1 MQIVLLIGFSGAGKS
16 VALKAFGDFGFE
28 AIDNLPL
35 PIIPVVVGGLAGSRA
50 KLALCSDV
58 RSRNFSSE
66 QFLNVRNDLRRDY
79 PESSVELV
87 FLSCDEQVLLRR
99 FTETRHS
106 HPLAMD
112 RPVED
117 GIRLETQLL
126 QGVRDYADHII
137 DTTDFGPHDLK
148 RALAA
153 LYGTDSP
160 SLKVNLLSFSY
171 RRGLPREADM
181 VLDVRF
187 LQNPHYVEALRPLTG
202 QSSEIGN
209 YIREDP
215 NFEPFFVR
223 LTGMLDLL
231 LPLYAKEGK
240 SYFTLAL
247 GCTGGKHRSVYLIE
261 ALADYLR
268 EKKMN
273 CFIRHRE
280 LQG

>member
-16 VALKAFGDFGFE
+16 VALKAFGDLGFE

-66 QFLNVRNDLRRDY
+66 QFLQLRDDLRRDY

-117 GIRLETQLL
+117 GIRLETHLL
-126 QGVRDYADHII
+126 QGVRDHADHII

-153 LYGTDSP
+153 RYGADSP

-202 QSSEIGN
+202 QSDAVGN
-209 YIREDP
+209 YIREAP
-215 NFEPFFVR
+215 NFEPFFAQ
-223 LTGMLDLL
+223 LTGLLDML

-247 GCTGGKHRSVYLIE
+247 GCTGGKHRSVFVIE

-268 EKKMN
+268 AKKMN
-273 CFIRHRE
+273 CFVRHRE